1 MLRNHCVLLA
11 KHPLK
16 RRIQDEWPVS
26 TALTV
31 LLDFCTTGRDCMLVT
46 LVVVIMGLL
55 LWLLCIETVVV
66 IEVRTSDKR
75 VTNVL
80 IAFLD

>member
-1 MLRNHCVLLA
+1 
-11 KHPLK
+11 
-16 RRIQDEWPVS
+16 
-26 TALTV
+26 
-31 LLDFCTTGRDCMLVT
+31 MLVT